1 MPAADE
7 QQLILQAQKG
17 SHEAFRAL
25 VERYMK
31 QAYNVAYGFVNDH
44 DDANDIAQESFVRV
58 FQSIGS
64 FRGDARFGTWL
75 YRIVANVSLNR
86 MKQKKRK
93 MVHEETNNEIMMQ
106 AGHNLFTVQD
116 ADIQMHV
123 ERALHQLPTLQR
135 AVVILRHIDG
145 LSTRQASEILKCSEG
160 TIKTHL
166 YRGLKKLRQK
176 LQFLKDEQG

>member
-1 MPAADE
+1 MPARDE
-7 QQLILQAQKG
+7 QHLVLVAKNG
-17 SHEAFRAL
+17 SHEAFRVL

-64 FRGDARFGTWL
+64 FRGDSQFGTWL
-75 YRIVANVSLNR
+75 YRIVTNVSLNR
-86 MKQKKRK
+86 VKQRTRK
-93 MVHEETNNEIMMQ
+93 MVREETNPEVMAQI
-106 AGHNLFTVQD
+106 GHNPSTAEDTDV
-116 ADIQMHV
+116 QMHI

-145 LSTRQASEILKCSEG
+145 LSTKQVSSILKCSEG

-166 YRGLKKLRQK
+166 HRGLKKMRQN
-176 LQFLKDEQG
+176 LQFLNA

>member
-7 QQLILQAQKG
+7 QQLILQAKSG
-17 SHEAFRAL
+17 SHEAFRVL

-64 FRGDARFGTWL
+64 FRGDAQFSTWL
-75 YRIVANVSLNR
+75 YRIVTNVSLNR
-86 MKQKKRK
+86 TKQRARK
-93 MVHEETNNEIMMQ
+93 MVREERDPGVLIEAAQNP
-106 AGHNLFTVQD
+106 FTTEDSDV
-116 ADIQMHV
+116 QMHI

-145 LSTRQASEILKCSEG
+145 LSTRQVSGILKCSEG

-166 YRGLKKLRQK
+166 YRGLKKMKEK
-176 LQFLKDEQG
+176 LSFLKDG